1 MRLTAENMY
10 TQHHASVSP
19 SHQEITGAVPVF
31 PGPPADAPRG
41 RTVLT
46 DVVTVSPAYITGICE
61 KFSVLRL
68 VIKVAMTSD

>member
-1 MRLTAENMY
+1 MNAGFLLRAWQTTLLIYLAMSLSAENMY

-19 SHQEITGAVPVF
+19 SHQELTGAVPVF

-46 DVVTVSPAYITGICE
+46 DVVTVFPA
-61 KFSVLRL
+61 
-68 VIKVAMTSD
+68 